1 MRACCWTMLSL
12 TLLACLVPLI
22 AQDQEEDP
30 LTGFPPPTR
39 MESRQGYPGHA
50 DVITHRRIVKDAHA
64 KCIQVE
70 YNPDQSSESENAACL
85 LRYDTGEKYRLN
97 FKKSIRF
104 PKDGEV
110 YLECLGN
117 KPTRCV
123 IGLW

>member
-1 MRACCWTMLSL
+1 MRARYWSMLSL
-12 TLLACLVPLI
+12 TLLVGLVPLI
-22 AQDQEEDP
+22 AQDEEEDP
-30 LTGFPPPTR
+30 HTGFPPSTR
-39 MESRQGYPGHA
+39 MESRQGYPDHA
-50 DVITHRRIVKDAHA
+50 DVNSHRHMVKDAHA
-64 KCIQVE
+64 KCISVQDHPGQAGE
-70 YNPDQSSESENAACL
+70 GENAACL